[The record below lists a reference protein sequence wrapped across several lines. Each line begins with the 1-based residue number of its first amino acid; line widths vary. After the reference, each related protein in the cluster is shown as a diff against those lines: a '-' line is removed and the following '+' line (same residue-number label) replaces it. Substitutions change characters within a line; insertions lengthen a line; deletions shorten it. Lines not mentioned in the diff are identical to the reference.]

1 MSDLVSHRRSQF
13 WGKQTVVN
21 EGYFVCNRRDRQG
34 LMGLWGGISVVG
46 DYGDL
51 GVKMICY
58 LLCVCALGTSEVLL
72 VKWEE
77 QSGFSD
83 PKEKGEATGHVFTHN
98 RSFVY

>member
-1 MSDLVSHRRSQF
+1 M
-13 WGKQTVVN
+13 
-21 EGYFVCNRRDRQG
+21 EGILSVIGRDRQG

-46 DYGDL
+46 DYGNL
-51 GVKMICY
+51 GVKRICY
-58 LLCVCALGTSEVLL
+58 LLCVCALGTSEVLM

-83 PKEKGEATGHVFTHN
+83 PKEKGEATGHLFTHS